1 MIYLFLGTDEI
12 SKERKLQQLK
22 QEILKNSQD
31 AFDYERL
38 YAKELTP
45 SILNE
50 AFSRIPL
57 FADKRLIFI
66 RDVDKLS
73 ASSKEKLLSLI
84 KNPNPKILLV
94 LDTQV
99 SELKEAFLIKIA
111 NSSKVFHFGRE
122 KTFNAFDLAD
132 AIKAKRTQEALKIFS
147 IIHQKG
153 EHPTRIL
160 GGLFWSWRKMKRFL
174 DADNF
179 KRGVELFLET
189 DISIKFS
196 RLKPEIALEILI
208 VKLCLLCGG

>member
-66 RDVDKLS
+66 RDVDKLN

-160 GGLFWSWRKMKRFL
+160 GGLFWSWRKMKSFL
-174 DADNF
+174 KADNF

-189 DISIKFS
+189 DINIKFS
-196 RLKPEIALEILI
+196 RLKPEVALEILI

>member
-160 GGLFWSWRKMKRFL
+160 GGLFWSWRKMKSFL
-174 DADNF
+174 KADNF

-189 DISIKFS
+189 DINIKFS
-196 RLKPEIALEILI
+196 RLKPEVALEILI
-208 VKLCLLCGG
+208 VKLCFLCGG